1 MKKIIV
7 LILLII
13 GCLSASTET
22 SVDNEKARNAAMTL
36 NYLHGSLNKI
46 VLYNDKIVLEEEYN
60 NIINNLNLT
69 VIEDPELVHVITYLM
84 DTLTQFR
91 LSEMDREKFRKEYEE
106 KLEGAMSGALVG
118 LANIRGSNP
127 IELGVNAV
135 LGIGSAYL
143 NYKNAQKSLKN
154 ELKDST
160 YELDKGAITD
170 LNNIRKEFIITYWE
184 IMKRYNMPDE
194 WRVSEKQFTRLI
206 DILKDDNDEKQYR
219 QLLRMQDELAV
230 LPMFWYEL
238 SLVARKLQKKDDE
251 LNFISKYESLND
263 KLFRHNSMYSLLLA
277 NKISYM
283 NINTDKE
290 EIIQSLKKIYE
301 IDSLNANRKLFSAMK
316 YMQLGDYANADSLLT
331 QNIDDNFLA
340 NISGRLKLN
349 IYLDTNKEKEFE
361 ETITELLQ
369 KQNLSTKEYLYY
381 LGKRPTHLMIS
392 EIEEEIKKIKVDLNK
407 NIYGKESLEV
417 SLSKRWVIQDI
428 EDTEFNL
435 LIDDKIYKF
444 EKIKVEEDF
453 IKYSFKDVIDLSEI
467 KEESFISFEFKHK
480 HVPVKL
486 VYKMSLKKDEPT
498 DKVEVKEEKKDSYLN
513 LVGNKITNTIDKI
526 KDSEIVEKIKDNEVT
541 NYINPVYNNASNK
554 AKSFLYTEVFFKPM
568 EILTEDK
575 CFDIQ
580 NGMKECNK

>member
-1 MKKIIV
+1 
-7 LILLII
+7 
-13 GCLSASTET
+13 
-22 SVDNEKARNAAMTL
+22 
-36 NYLHGSLNKI
+36 
-46 VLYNDKIVLEEEYN
+46 
-60 NIINNLNLT
+60 
-69 VIEDPELVHVITYLM
+69 
-84 DTLTQFR
+84 
-91 LSEMDREKFRKEYEE
+91 
-106 KLEGAMSGALVG
+106 
-118 LANIRGSNP
+118 
-127 IELGVNAV
+127 
-135 LGIGSAYL
+135 
-143 NYKNAQKSLKN
+143 
-154 ELKDST
+154 
-160 YELDKGAITD
+160 
-170 LNNIRKEFIITYWE
+170 
-184 IMKRYNMPDE
+184 
-194 WRVSEKQFTRLI
+194 
-206 DILKDDNDEKQYR
+206 
-219 QLLRMQDELAV
+219 
-230 LPMFWYEL
+230 
-238 SLVARKLQKKDDE
+238 
-251 LNFISKYESLND
+251 
-263 KLFRHNSMYSLLLA
+263 
-277 NKISYM
+277 M

-331 QNIDDNFLA
+331 ENIDDNFLA

-480 HVPVKL
+480 QIPVKL